1 MHCEIFGRAQHL
13 PKMQHCDPSEL
24 PHELHQVRNTCHWTF
39 RAINRIIMQTAILLG
54 VCLNGHATCIYKDIN
69 IIQQLPY
76 EFH

>member
-1 MHCEIFGRAQHL
+1 
-13 PKMQHCDPSEL
+13 
-24 PHELHQVRNTCHWTF
+24 
-39 RAINRIIMQTAILLG
+39 MQTAILLG